1 MTAMNVEKLVEGIKQ
16 WVMLESPS
24 HDPARVADM
33 MELAQEKAQQLGL
46 KTEIRHLG
54 DKTGPL
60 LYVTNRKEGDER
72 PGLLIIAHLDTVHPV
87 GMLEVNPCRIE
98 GDRLYG
104 PGIYDMKAGAYLALV
119 ALGEVTQSDQT
130 QLPVDY
136 LFSPDEE
143 IGSHASRD
151 AIEQFAANAR
161 CVLVTEPARAN
172 GGRCVTARKGT
183 GSVVLTV
190 KGRAAHAGMQHERGR
205 SAIREMAHQVLAL
218 EAMTDYERGIT
229 VSVGT
234 IKGGTTTNVVP
245 AECVAVVDFR
255 VTDSH
260 TTELLM
266 GKLKAL
272 KAVDPDVELIV
283 DIELNRPPMART
295 DLTENLLKVAQD
307 CASRAGFV
315 LEEAPMTGG
324 GSDANFT
331 AAMGIPTIDGLGA
344 DGDGAHMSTEYV
356 LVSTLEKRLDFWRLL
371 LRELK

>member
-1 MTAMNVEKLVEGIKQ
+1 MTKDTAENLLEGIKE

-24 HDPARVADM
+24 HDPQRVASIMD
-33 MELAQEKAQQLGL
+33 LARQKALQLGL
-46 KTEIRHLG
+46 RAEIRDLG

-60 LYVTNRKEGDER
+60 LYVTNRVEGDER

-87 GMLEVNPCRIE
+87 GTLSINPCRIE

-104 PGIYDMKAGAYLALV
+104 PGTYDMKAGAYLALV
-119 ALGEVTQSDQT
+119 ALGQVGQT
-130 QLPVDY
+130 GTVLPVDY

-143 IGSHASRD
+143 IGSHASRAD
-151 AIEQFAANAR
+151 IERFAANAR
-161 CVLVTEPARAN
+161 CVLVTEPARPD

-183 GSVVLTV
+183 GSVTVTV
-190 KGRAAHAGMQHERGR
+190 KGRAAHAGMQHEKGR

-245 AECVAVVDFR
+245 SECVAIVDFR
-255 VTDSH
+255 VTDSA

-266 GKLKAL
+266 GKLKSL
-272 KAVDPDVELIV
+272 KAVDSDVELIV
-283 DIELNRPPMART
+283 DIELNRPPMARSDGT
-295 DLTENLLKVAQD
+295 ASLLQTAQA
-307 CASRAGFV
+307 CAKRAGFT

-344 DGDGAHMSTEYV
+344 DGDGAHTLKEHV
-356 LVSTLEKRLDFWRLL
+356 LISTLDKRLAFWRLL
-371 LRELK
+371 LSELK